1 MSGTLYVVATP
12 VGNMEDV
19 TLRALRVLRE
29 VDLIAAEDTRRTAG
43 LLSHHGISTPSISF
57 HTHNVRTR
65 LPQLL
70 SRLRSGNN
78 VALVTDAGTPGVSDP
93 GVELVEACI
102 QSEIPVDPIPGASA
116 PLAAAVA
123 SGFPLIPLTIFGF
136 PPRRPKDRSRWF
148 EEVKSVSHTFTFF
161 ESPHR
166 ITSTLDELG
175 LFCGERPIVV
185 GRELTKRYQELIRGT
200 AKTVAGGLL
209 EPKGEITVVVG
220 PEIIGRPANDQL
232 SDGRTLLSEAVARFN
247 QLTETGLGRR
257 QALSQAAKQFGLPTR
272 TLYTAVEKAKEN
284 GT

>member
-19 TLRALRVLRE
+19 SLRALRVLRE

-65 LPQLL
+65 LPQLVA
-70 SRLRSGNN
+70 RLRSGNN

-93 GVELVEACI
+93 GVELVDACI
-102 QSEIPVDPIPGASA
+102 QAEIPVDPIPGASA

-136 PPRRPKDRSRWF
+136 PPRRSKDRSRWF
-148 EEVKSVSHTFTFF
+148 EEVKSVRHTFTFF

-166 ITSTLDELG
+166 ISSTLEELR
-175 LFCGERPIVV
+175 LFCGERPIVL

-200 AKTVAGGLL
+200 AKTVVSRLP
-209 EPKGEITVVVG
+209 EPKGEFTVVVG
-220 PEIIGRPANDQL
+220 PEIIDSPSNAQPYDEEA
-232 SDGRTLLSEAVARFN
+232 LLIEAVARFT
-247 QLTETGLGRR
+247 QLTDTGLGRR
-257 QALSQAAKQFGLPTR
+257 QALAQAAKQFGLATR
-272 TLYTAVEKAKEN
+272 ALYAAVEKAKEN
-284 GT
+284 GA